1 MKNQVRAYFYEGKCF
16 HEGHKPTIEEYMSM
30 GEILTKEAFDWV
42 ISDPKI
48 ITTSTV
54 IGRLM
59 DDINSH
65 KVL

>member
-42 ISDPKI
+42 ISDP
-48 ITTSTV
+48 
-54 IGRLM
+54 RL
-59 DDINSH
+59 SRH
-65 KVL
+65 QL